1 MGKSK
6 IWCNSNLLTIQSNF
20 WAWNQD
26 LKKIS
31 GFLCQLFYLISLHCK
46 EVIPVV
52 ALFSYLHSFSLAL
65 NVSEG
70 QNGDDDDDV
79 SDMLVSKRWWVG
91 GSMQMQ
97 SHSPPPTL
105 LSYYNIL
112 PNMQLCRYHEDGDH
126 ACSTDLS

>member
-1 MGKSK
+1 M
-6 IWCNSNLLTIQSNF
+6 F
-20 WAWNQD
+20 
-26 LKKIS
+26 
-31 GFLCQLFYLISLHCK
+31 
-46 EVIPVV
+46 

-70 QNGDDDDDV
+70 QNGDEDDYV

-112 PNMQLCRYHEDGDH
+112 PNMLLCRYHEDGDH
-126 ACSTDLS
+126 AAQICHEIDICCRSVNIDHRVEKQTRPSKTD

>member
-1 MGKSK
+1 M
-6 IWCNSNLLTIQSNF
+6 
-20 WAWNQD
+20 
-26 LKKIS
+26 
-31 GFLCQLFYLISLHCK
+31 
-46 EVIPVV
+46 
-52 ALFSYLHSFSLAL
+52 AL

-70 QNGDDDDDV
+70 QNGDDDDNV

-112 PNMQLCRYHEDGDH
+112 PNMQLCRYHEDGDRAAQICH
-126 ACSTDLS
+126 EIDMLPMVSLDRGVEKQTRPSKTD